1 MRAGTEALRR
11 HRLATRAVEKN
22 GGRGW
27 SFGDDYNWQSKS
39 CGIGRAR
46 LGCRPT
52 RERAHTYT
60 VIAALRS
67 IKDVDDVDVIVGGG
81 QPLAYLLSVV
91 SIGKGTDLHPIAQR
105 RADVPSAGRFA
116 DERDAHARRA
126 RTEHPDHP
134 GRSMREIDHASLH
147 ERPAVGDR
155 HLDREAILEI
165 RDHHAAAQR
174 KRDRSG
180 RHILLIIDSAG
191 RIFVTVETRAV
202 PRGHADNL
210 RRLS

>member
-46 LGCRPT
+46 LGCRPS

-67 IKDVDDVDVIVGGG
+67 IKDIDDVDVIVGGG
-81 QPLAYLLSVV
+81 QPLAHLLSVV
-91 SIGKGTDLHPIAQR
+91 PIGKGTDLYPVAQR
-105 RADVPSAGRFA
+105 RAHVARASGFA
-116 DERDAHARRA
+116 DERDAHARGA
-126 RTEHPDHP
+126 RTEHSDHP
-134 GRSMREIDHASLH
+134 RRSMREIDRASLH
-147 ERPAVGDR
+147 EWPAVGDR
-155 HLDREAILEI
+155 HL
-165 RDHHAAAQR
+165 
-174 KRDRSG
+174 
-180 RHILLIIDSAG
+180 
-191 RIFVTVETRAV
+191 
-202 PRGHADNL
+202 
-210 RRLS
+210 

>member
-1 MRAGTEALRR
+1 MRAEAEALRR
-11 HRLATRAVEKN
+11 RRLATRAVEKN

-46 LGCRPT
+46 LGFRPS

-81 QPLAYLLSVV
+81 QPVAHLFSVV
-91 SIGKGTDLHPIAQR
+91 PIGKGTDLHPVAQR
-105 RADVPSAGRFA
+105 RADVACAGGLA

-126 RTEHPDHP
+126 RTEHSDHP
-134 GRSMREIDHASLH
+134 RRSMRKIDRASLH
-147 ERPAVGDR
+147 ERPAVGY
-155 HLDREAILEI
+155 
-165 RDHHAAAQR
+165 
-174 KRDRSG
+174 
-180 RHILLIIDSAG
+180 
-191 RIFVTVETRAV
+191 
-202 PRGHADNL
+202 
-210 RRLS
+210 

>member
-11 HRLATRAVEKN
+11 HRLATRAVEQN

-46 LGCRPT
+46 LGFRSS

-81 QPLAYLLSVV
+81 QPVAHLLSVV
-91 SIGKGTDLHPIAQR
+91 PIRKGTDLHPIAQR
-105 RADVPSAGRFA
+105 RADVASTGGLA
-116 DERDAHARRA
+116 DERYAHVRRA

-134 GRSMREIDHASLH
+134 RRSMREINLAPLH

-155 HLDREAILEI
+155 HLDREAVVEI
-165 RDHHAAAQR
+165 RDHHAAAQW
-174 KRDRSG
+174 KRDRSR
-180 RHILLIIDSAG
+180 RHILLVVDSAG
-191 RIFVTVETRAV
+191 RIFVAVETRAV

-210 RRLS
+210 RRRR

>member
-1 MRAGTEALRR
+1 MHAEAEALRR
-11 HRLATRAVEKN
+11 RRPATRAVEQN
-22 GGRGW
+22 GGHGW

-46 LGCRPT
+46 LGVRSS

-105 RADVPSAGRFA
+105 RADVASAGGLA
-116 DERDAHARRA
+116 DERDAH
-126 RTEHPDHP
+126 
-134 GRSMREIDHASLH
+134 
-147 ERPAVGDR
+147 
-155 HLDREAILEI
+155 
-165 RDHHAAAQR
+165 
-174 KRDRSG
+174 
-180 RHILLIIDSAG
+180 
-191 RIFVTVETRAV
+191 
-202 PRGHADNL
+202 
-210 RRLS
+210 